1 MTSNVLIEICVETP
15 AHATAAENG
24 GADRIELCSDLS
36 SGGVTPSVA
45 LMRAAREQVRI
56 PIYGMIRPRAGN
68 FIYSDSEFETMK
80 REIQVAKQIG
90 LDGVVLGLLDQTNAM
105 HVDVERTSVLVQLA
119 HPLPVTFHRA
129 FDLCSDLNDALEAV
143 IATGA
148 IRILT
153 SGGKSQ
159 AADGVT
165 NLEHLVTIAAGRI
178 GIMPGGGVRPE
189 NAEPILRRT
198 GAREIHSSLDTSRT
212 SPAPFEVTVR
222 EFKVAIENLS
232 RTLG

>member
-1 MTSNVLIEICVETP
+1 MPSNVLIEICVETV
-15 AHATAAENG
+15 AHAIAAQHG

-36 SGGVTPSVA
+36 SGGITPSVA

-56 PIYGMIRPRAGN
+56 PIVGMIRPRAGN

-80 REIQVAKQIG
+80 HEIQLAKEIG
-90 LDGVVLGLLDQTNAM
+90 FDGVVLGLVDQTDAM
-105 HVDVERTSVLVQLA
+105 HVDRERTRALVHHA

-129 FDLCSDLNDALEAV
+129 FDLCADLNDALESV

-148 IRILT
+148 MRILT

-159 AADGVT
+159 AADGLA
-165 NLEHLVTIAAGRI
+165 NLEQLVTTAAGRI
-178 GIMPGGGVRPE
+178 GIMPGGGVRVE

-212 SPAPFEVTVR
+212 SPALFEVKVR
-222 EFKVAIENLS
+222 EFKVAIENIS
-232 RTLG
+232 RSLG

>member
-1 MTSNVLIEICVETP
+1 MTSNVLIEICVETV
-15 AHATAAENG
+15 AHAIAAENG

-36 SGGVTPSVA
+36 SGGVTPNVA
-45 LMRAAREQVRI
+45 LMQAAREQVRI

-68 FIYSDSEFETMK
+68 FVYSDSDFETMK
-80 REIQVAKQIG
+80 HEIQVAKEIG

-105 HVDVERTSVLVQLA
+105 HVDRERTSALVQHA

-129 FDLCSDLNDALEAV
+129 FDLCADLDDALEAV

-159 AADGVT
+159 AADGLT

-178 GIMPGGGVRPE
+178 GIMPGGGVRVE
-189 NAEPILRRT
+189 NAQTILRRT

-212 SPAPFEVTVR
+212 SPALFEVKVR
-222 EFKVAIENLS
+222 EFKVAIEKLS

>member
-1 MTSNVLIEICVETP
+1 MTNNVLLEICVESV
-15 AHATAAENG
+15 AHAIAAQNG
-24 GADRIELCSDLS
+24 GADRIEFCSDLS

-45 LMRAAREQVRI
+45 LMKSAREQVRI

-80 REIQVAKQIG
+80 REIQVAKEIG
-90 LDGVVLGLLDQTNAM
+90 LDGVVFGLLDQTNAV
-105 HVDVERTSVLVQLA
+105 HVDRERTSALVQHA

-129 FDLCSDLNDALEAV
+129 FDLCENLNVALEEV

-148 IRILT
+148 LRILT
-153 SGGKSQ
+153 SGGKLQ
-159 AADGVT
+159 AAEGLA
-165 NLEHLVTIAAGRI
+165 NLEHLVKTAAGRV

-212 SPAPFEVTVR
+212 SPALFEVKVR
-222 EFKVAIENLS
+222 EFKGAIENLS
-232 RTLG
+232 RSLG

>member
-1 MTSNVLIEICVETP
+1 MPSTVLIEICVETV
-15 AHATAAENG
+15 AHAIAAQHG

-36 SGGVTPSVA
+36 SGGITPSVA
-45 LMRAAREQVRI
+45 LMRAAREQVQI

-68 FIYSDSEFETMK
+68 FIYSDAESETMK
-80 REIQVAKQIG
+80 HEIQVAKEIG

-105 HVDVERTSVLVQLA
+105 HVDRERTSALVQHA

-129 FDLCSDLNDALEAV
+129 FDLCADLDDALEAV

-159 AADGVT
+159 AADGLT

-178 GIMPGGGVRPE
+178 GIMPGGGVRVE
-189 NAEPILRRT
+189 NAQTILRRT

-212 SPAPFEVTVR
+212 SPALFEVKVR
-222 EFKVAIENLS
+222 EFKVAIEKLS